1 MTTATARPKATLL
14 AAPAQRPIAPPP
26 SAPAARVSFRQPVT
40 SAPHVDAA
48 WWPRSRDLEAELPAL
63 LDVLWTA
70 ARDVSRVSYRIDSWL
85 PVPRRLDIEHRR
97 VRLGGFTHQDPSMI
111 CLRDAWGAERI
122 DILVIAPDAQPDV
135 AAAAMARAS
144 RSGPNE
150 RAARML
156 ELAAADAARGS

>member
-1 MTTATARPKATLL
+1 MTRATARPKATLL
-14 AAPAQRPIAPPP
+14 AAPTERPIVPPP
-26 SAPAARVSFRQPVT
+26 SPPAARVSFRQPVT

-48 WWPRSRDLEAELPAL
+48 WWPRTRDLEAELPAL

-85 PVPRRLDIEHRR
+85 PVPRRLDIEGRR

-111 CLRDAWGAERI
+111 SLRDAWGAERI
-122 DILVIAPDAQPDV
+122 DILVIPPDAKPDV
-135 AAAAMARAS
+135 AAAAMVRAS

-156 ELAAADAARGS
+156 ELAAADAAGGS

>member
-1 MTTATARPKATLL
+1 MTTATARPKSTLL
-14 AAPAQRPIAPPP
+14 APPTPQPTAPPL
-26 SAPAARVSFRQPVT
+26 SALAARVSFRQPVT

-48 WWPRSRDLEAELPAL
+48 WWPRSHDLDAELPAL

-70 ARDVSRVSYRIDSWL
+70 ARDVDRISYPLHSWL
-85 PVPRRLDIEHRR
+85 PVPRRLEIEGRR

-111 CLRDAWGAERI
+111 SLRDAWGAERI
-122 DILVIAPDAQPDV
+122 DILVVPPEAEEEF
-135 AAAAMARAS
+135 AAAAMVLAS

-156 ELAAADAARGS
+156 DLAAADIG